1 MKTRHVGA
9 EFIRHVTNKFGAYVA
24 HFRRSFRRG
33 LNTQRDYSRIMAT
46 SVKRLLVGKALRT
59 EQAAHERLSK
69 KTGLAVFASDALS
82 STAYASEE
90 ILLVLAVAVAYGQ
103 AYAFNYVVPISVV
116 IAIVLSIVAT
126 SYRQTIHA
134 YPSGGGAYIV
144 AKENLGTYPGLV
156 AAAALL
162 VDYVLT
168 VSVSLAAGVAAIT
181 SAAQGTRFAWL
192 DDHKVSLCVIL
203 IAFIA
208 LANLRGVRESGAIFA
223 GPTYAFLISF
233 LFMIGYG
240 ILRYFLNP
248 GAAAPVNVENLK
260 LAEGY
265 HSQPLSIFLLLGA
278 FSNGC
283 VALTGT
289 EAISNGIPAFKRPES
304 RNAATT
310 LTIMAALLATMFIGT
325 SVMAYLYHV
334 HPHENE
340 TVISQFAR
348 IIFTGPLG
356 WFYYVVQGTTALILV
371 LAANTSFADF
381 PRLSSLLAR
390 DRFMPRQFSNR
401 GDRLVFSNGIV
412 ILAIFSSILVAAFG
426 GDTSRLIPLYA
437 VGVFLS
443 FTLSQLGM
451 VRHWLKE
458 RDRNQESG
466 RASGSQS
473 VSIASGNA
481 GATLPDPELT
491 VEEAHKPTFVT
502 DEVTAPSN
510 WKKSIVI
517 NGVGALATALVM
529 IVLIVTK
536 FIHGAWI
543 VVVVTPLLVLMFRA
557 IHRHYLSVADQL
569 SIEGLEP
576 LRVVNHTVI
585 VPISGIHRGVLNALQ
600 YAKSIA
606 PENVS
611 AVYVDFD
618 EEATALLREK
628 WEEWGGGV
636 KLVVLPS
643 PYRELTGP
651 LLRYI
656 YRLDRKRDDDFIT
669 VVIPE
674 FVPAKWWQH
683 LLHNQSSLLLKGALL
698 FKKGVVVVN
707 VPYHLKH

>member
-1 MKTRHVGA
+1 
-9 EFIRHVTNKFGAYVA
+9 
-24 HFRRSFRRG
+24 
-33 LNTQRDYSRIMAT
+33 MAT

-103 AYAFNYVVPISVV
+103 AYAFNYVVPISIV
-116 IAIVLSIVAT
+116 IAVVLGIVAT

-181 SAAQGTRFAWL
+181 SAAQGTSFAWL
-192 DDHKVSLCVIL
+192 DDHKVFLCLIL

-208 LANLRGVRESGAIFA
+208 LANLRGVRESGALFA

-240 ILRYFLNP
+240 ILQYFLNP

-310 LTIMAALLATMFIGT
+310 LTIMAVLLATMFIGT

-348 IIFTGPLG
+348 IIFTGPMG

-412 ILAIFSSILVAAFG
+412 ILAVFSSILVAAFG

-458 RDRNQESG
+458 RDRNQEAQETG
-466 RASGSQS
+466 RASEVQS
-473 VSIASGNA
+473 VSIASGAA
-481 GATLPDPELT
+481 GEPLPDPELT
-491 VEEAHKPTFVT
+491 VEEAHKSTFVT

-517 NGVGALATALVM
+517 NGVGAIATALVM

-536 FIHGAWI
+536 FVHGAWI

-576 LRVVNHTVI
+576 LRAVNHTVI

-600 YAKSIA
+600 YARSIA
-606 PENVS
+606 PENVC

-628 WEEWGGGV
+628 WEQWGGGV

-707 VPYHLKH
+707 VPYHLKR